1 MGVNLGLKMKFMLPR
16 KMFMF
21 AVCEHY
27 NMTVNDIPYSGI
39 YYDWDKLADF

>member
-27 NMTVNDIPYSGI
+27 MTVNDISYSGR
-39 YYDWDKLADF
+39 YYD